1 MLYLVS
7 RFIFPFL
14 FSDFNREATVKTEEI
29 TGLKQLF
36 TLSTSKKSHRNN
48 NDQGII
54 QKKSASGSRMLPF
67 VIFDKKFPS
76 CQK

>member
-14 FSDFNREATVKTEEI
+14 FSDFNLEATVKTEEI

-36 TLSTSKKSHRNN
+36 T
-48 NDQGII
+48 
-54 QKKSASGSRMLPF
+54 P
-67 VIFDKKFPS
+67 
-76 CQK
+76 